1 MVAVQLMIEF
11 YIDIGI
17 LIPVFARRPLPKDTA
32 VSRDTFP
39 ITLVLLVSRMFMC
52 EFRGRRDVKQ
62 T

>member
-1 MVAVQLMIEF
+1 MIEF
-11 YIDIGI
+11 YIDRHFDSG
-17 LIPVFARRPLPKDTA
+17 VRAQTTSSKDTA